1 MITAILI
8 VVIVTLGLVVLLA
21 YYHVQQLQTAHQTAL
36 QTALQTARSK
46 KQSKFDGTFHQHISE
61 KCFRYVIHRM
71 KGRCELPLFP
81 LPLAN
86 RWVKGINEQ
95 VWNEFYE
102 TFANGRLP
110 SFFPRLERDTSCLL
124 SKEENKVLATSVE
137 RVCAGLAVSTY
148 YWEFLMMYGPFV
160 YLSMCMPTSPMDHK
174 MLRRYLVQLDYFR
187 WSFVKTGPQ
196 SKRFKNFRENG
207 TTQVLWFLRERVLAE
222 WDIQDPLREARLG

>member
-8 VVIVTLGLVVLLA
+8 VVIVILGLVVLLA
-21 YYHVQQLQTAHQTAL
+21 YYRVQQL

-46 KQSKFDGTFHQHISE
+46 QRSKFDGTFHQHTSE

-124 SKEENKVLATSVE
+124 SKRENKVLATSVE

-148 YWEFLMMYGPFV
+148 HWEILMMYGPFV
-160 YLSMCMPTSPMDHK
+160 YLSMCMPTSPMHHK
-174 MLRRYLVQLDYFR
+174 MMRRYLVQLDYFR

-196 SKRFKNFRENG
+196 SKLFKNFRKNG
-207 TTQVLWFLRERVLAE
+207 TTQVLWSLREQVLSE
-222 WDIQDPLREARLG
+222 WNIQTEQVE